1 MRKKNSTGK
10 RYTAAQKAE
19 IVLELLQDEKNIA
32 QIASKYEVHPSQIYR
47 WKNLAIERFALL
59 FEDEAGQKQ
68 QAQEYEHEI
77 QQLYAEIGRLTLKLE
92 WLKKKSG
99 LRPPQEGKGPHD

>member
-1 MRKKNSTGK
+1 MSKHSTGK

-47 WKNLAIERFALL
+47 WKNLALERFALL
-59 FEDEAGQKQ
+59 FEDGARQQQQVKQ
-68 QAQEYEHEI
+68 YEQEI
-77 QQLYAEIGRLTLKLE
+77 QQLYAEIGRLTLKLD

-99 LRPPQEGKGPHD
+99 LRPPQEGAG